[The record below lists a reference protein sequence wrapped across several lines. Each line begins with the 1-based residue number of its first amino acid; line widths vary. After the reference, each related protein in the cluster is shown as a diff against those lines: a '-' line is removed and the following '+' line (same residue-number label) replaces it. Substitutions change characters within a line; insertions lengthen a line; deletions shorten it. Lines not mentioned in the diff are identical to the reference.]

1 MNATIEAQLNEVKR
15 DALVG
20 YYLAQVIPKKGEA
33 LAKQVRTA
41 EDLYAYLLID
51 PLVSST
57 VRTSKVAEGISSLQ
71 LYLNRLVQ
79 GREPQVNP
87 PEDDDVRQWQEN
99 DSRYAIWAGNRAL
112 EAYPENYLNPT
123 LRKSKTTLFK
133 QLENRLNQ
141 GRINK
146 DEAQRAVLDYLNG
159 FEEIS
164 NLDVVSGYESWDGS
178 HMIYLIGRTK
188 NKPYKYYWRSLNMAK
203 SFGVGGK
210 NVSFFPTDWTE
221 WKTIDVAVGNAMD
234 GLVRPIFMN
243 GRFYIAW
250 CELTEQEGQGVDA
263 KPEMTLIT
271 KEGANSQLALS
282 KPIKQSGTFVKLAFK
297 RFDDTW
303 SVPLELK
310 HIPGLK
316 KVVKFGAHVD
326 FNAEKEEL
334 HLWVHSNQYIYKYDA
349 LLNYI
354 PDTGQTPDF
363 DAVNSEQ
370 LGTKIVMHGHN
381 SSAQWKIIPQVPQDI
396 EKSDSLVGRIQQ
408 LQQKVEVARILLDA
422 MRCKPWPEVLMK
434 CYELFATLEI
444 KSEDFI
450 KNPLLLTLEGL
461 SNELQLKLKGWEADL
476 RFLSQFDSCVKSKE
490 LVEYTVTGDEKFEVK
505 TPILLEGLNHKIV
518 LSLSGSEIELSGPEL
533 ENNTSKKWQ
542 VKLPKPTA
550 NSVTLKVNLKVNLE
564 WKSSTTSNTEY
575 IRLLSLPL
583 ILIPPK
589 EKAKGGSY
597 EYIKICSTVVKS
609 EVTTEGFAQY
619 LEFPKGRSHAH
630 IRLNTLFA
638 KTLIKN
644 AYIGIDAV
652 LGLPTQNITEPA
664 LDNGST
670 KSVPM
675 DFHGANGLYFWELFF
690 HMPLLVAHRLNLEQ
704 RFDDAR
710 QWLHY
715 LFLPSNTGN
724 CWRTQVLLE
733 DEQRAG
739 EQMIGPGA
747 VDPDELAMVAPIH
760 YRKAVFF
767 AYIKNLLDQG
777 DACYRELTREALG
790 EAKQWYLQARALLG
804 EVPTTEVSRNWK
816 PEVLGALAITDKPS
830 EAFVQTN
837 AFSLPLNKALHD
849 YWEQI
854 DSRLY
859 NLRHNL
865 TVDGKPWTPP
875 LFDAPLNPME
885 LLAARGRAGSGSSRA
900 VMAMPIPPLRF
911 TAMMGKA
918 MNAVEM
924 LIQFGNAL
932 QNTLERKDAA
942 ELERLQQ
949 MQQKELLGFTL
960 EMQDLT
966 IEMGKKT
973 LAGLEL
979 SHQSAQTRQAYYQ
992 RLFNEHTSAAEDQ
1005 VRILRGTASGMA
1017 AGAPALRTA
1026 AAIASMVPNIYGM
1039 ATGGA
1044 EYGAPLYAVA
1054 DGLLCESE
1062 IFSLQANQLEISEQ
1076 YRRRAEEWK
1085 LQSELATVEAEQ
1097 INTQIM
1103 AEKQQ
1108 LALFEKQKAQ
1118 IKAQQV
1124 HLQANQAFLTS
1135 RFTAESLYQWM
1146 AGQLSALYFQ
1156 AYDAVVSLCLLSEAA
1171 WRYETGDYDTP
1182 SFIQPGAW
1190 QDLYRGL
1197 LAGETLKLG
1206 LHRMDHAYL
1215 TRNERKLEIV
1225 HTVSLKQLFD
1235 SRKSLS
1241 SQKEQSWVE
1250 KVEELKGNGKLEF
1263 DLTERDFDQRYPGH
1277 YLRQIVTVSV
1287 SFPAVIGP
1295 YQDVRAILTQ
1305 RKSKVNL
1312 KPQIDGV
1319 RYLLNPLSESEV
1331 PSVIKTDLRASQ
1343 QIALSTGIDDSGLFM
1358 LNFGDERYLPF
1369 EGTGAVSSW
1378 TLTFPQY
1385 GDQETLLDSLTDIIV
1400 CIRYTARD
1408 GGEKFG
1414 KDVVDAMKEQN
1425 QNTSSSQKKGAL
1437 VTDNNGKQS
1446 ETENS
1451 FMEVD
1456 MNKEEEKDPTCD
1468 TATPLS
1474 NVVNPF
1480 R

>member
-20 YYLAQVIPKKGEA
+20 YYLAHVISKKNDK
-33 LAKQVRTA
+33 LAQQVRTA
-41 EDLYAYLLID
+41 EDLYTYLLID

-57 VRTSKVAEGISSLQ
+57 VRTSKVAEGIASLQ
-71 LYLNRLVQ
+71 LYINRLVQ
-79 GREPQVNP
+79 GREPQIQLT
-87 PEDDDVRQWQEN
+87 EDEKRQWQEN
-99 DSRYAIWAGNRAL
+99 DSRYAIWAGNCAL

-164 NLDVVSGYESWDGS
+164 NLDVICGYESWDPS

-210 NVSFFPTDWTE
+210 NETFFPTAWTE

-250 CELTEQEGQGVDA
+250 CELTEQEGQVGDA

-326 FNAEKEEL
+326 FNAKKEEL

-354 PDTGQTPDF
+354 PGADKTPDF
-363 DAVNSEQ
+363 DAVNAEQ

-381 SSAQWKIIPQVPQDI
+381 SSAQWQIIPQDI
-396 EKSDSLVGRIQQ
+396 EKSDSLVGWIQQ
-408 LQQKVEVARILLDA
+408 LQRKVEVARISLDA
-422 MRCKPWPEVLMK
+422 IHYKPWPEILMRFN
-434 CYELFATLEI
+434 ELSATLEI
-444 KSEDFI
+444 KLEDVI
-450 KNPLLLTLEGL
+450 KNQLILTPEEL
-461 SNELQLKLKGWEADL
+461 SKEVQLKLNGWEADL
-476 RFLSQFDSCVKSKE
+476 RFLSQFDSCIKSKE
-490 LVEYTVTGDEKFEVK
+490 LVEYTVIGDDKFEVK
-505 TPILLEGLNHKIV
+505 TPILLEELNHKIV
-518 LSLSGSEIELSGPEL
+518 LSLSGSEIKLSEPEL

-542 VKLPKPTA
+542 VKLPKSIA
-550 NSVTLKVNLKVNLE
+550 SSVTLKVDLE

-589 EKAKGGSY
+589 EKAEQGSY
-597 EYIKICSTVVKS
+597 EYIKICSTVVQS
-609 EVTTEGFAQY
+609 EVKTAGFAQY
-619 LEFPKGRSHAH
+619 LEFPKDRSHAH

-670 KSVPM
+670 QSVPM

-724 CWRTQVLLE
+724 CWRTQVLLKNE
-733 DEQRAG
+733 KSAD

-747 VDPDELAMVAPIH
+747 ADPDELAMVAPIH

-804 EVPTTEVSRNWK
+804 EAPTTEVARNWK
-816 PEVLGALAITDKPS
+816 PKVLGALAITDKPS

-885 LLAARGRAGSGSSRA
+885 LLAARGRAGSSGSRA

-949 MQQKELLGFTL
+949 VQQKELLGFTL

-979 SHQSAQTRQAYYQ
+979 SHQSAQTRQSYYQ

-1005 VRILRGTASGMA
+1005 VRILRGTASGIA
-1017 AGAPALRTA
+1017 AGAPALRSA

-1039 ATGGA
+1039 AVGGA
-1044 EYGAPLYAVA
+1044 EYGAPLYAIA

-1085 LQSELATVEAEQ
+1085 LQFELATVEVEQ
-1097 INTQIM
+1097 INTQIV

-1108 LALFEKQKAQ
+1108 LMLFEKQKAQ

-1146 AGQLSALYFQ
+1146 AGQLSVLYFQ

-1171 WRYETGDYDTP
+1171 WQYETGDYYDTP

-1197 LAGETLKLG
+1197 LAGETLKLA

-1235 SRKSLS
+1235 SRKLLP
-1241 SQKEQSWVE
+1241 QREEKSWAERVG
-1250 KVEELKGNGKLEF
+1250 KLEENGELKLEF

-1287 SFPAVIGP
+1287 SLPAVIGP

-1305 RKSKVNL
+1305 RNSKVIV
-1312 KPQIDGV
+1312 KPQINDV
-1319 RYLLNPLSESEV
+1319 KRLLDLQADSNIPTATR
-1331 PSVIKTDLRASQ
+1331 TDLRASQ

-1378 TLTFPQY
+1378 TLTFPQHKA
-1385 GDQETLLDSLTDIIV
+1385 QEMLLNSLTDIIV

-1408 GGEKFG
+1408 GGQKFG
-1414 KDVVDAMKEQN
+1414 NKVVDAMIENEPISVGSKDR
-1425 QNTSSSQKKGAL
+1425 QKTM
-1437 VTDNNGKQS
+1437 V
-1446 ETENS
+1446 
-1451 FMEVD
+1451 
-1456 MNKEEEKDPTCD
+1456 EELTLLP
-1468 TATPLS
+1468 
-1474 NVVNPF
+1474 
-1480 R
+1480 RR